1 MVRFGGG
8 IYGQRRL
15 TGEAASP
22 LRQDVV
28 RGDKDTWSPPTL
40 IKEFETRK
48 LRAGMKVPELLPR
61 ISARSMRLAL
71 YRGLAKSGASALDS
85 IDVNVEW
92 ANAVLFYSGM
102 KLLSLTGE
110 SRGMKVYGGY
120 DPRLIEY
127 ALGTFEEG
135 GASDLF
141 RIYARTAST
150 AKDIVESS
158 ELLASHR
165 GYISQT
171 EGGLEHFEDLTG
183 VFITRPGVAP
193 KRVGISGYEHFVDF
207 RLAPSVQRFH
217 IKGQPEHLIP
227 GPPRLSREEIEQAEA
242 VLSGE
247 RGSSEALPDAVELL
261 RMFPDGP
268 PRFAIP
274 IEVVGRGK
282 LSDMPPSGV
291 DTATKTNTTGAALM
305 IATGAARTS
314 VMPPMRLPMRVPF
327 I

>member
-1 MVRFGGG
+1 
-8 IYGQRRL
+8 
-15 TGEAASP
+15 
-22 LRQDVV
+22 
-28 RGDKDTWSPPTL
+28 
-40 IKEFETRK
+40 
-48 LRAGMKVPELLPR
+48 
-61 ISARSMRLAL
+61 
-71 YRGLAKSGASALDS
+71 
-85 IDVNVEW
+85 
-92 ANAVLFYSGM
+92 
-102 KLLSLTGE
+102 
-110 SRGMKVYGGY
+110 
-120 DPRLIEY
+120 
-127 ALGTFEEG
+127 
-135 GASDLF
+135 
-141 RIYARTAST
+141 
-150 AKDIVESS
+150 
-158 ELLASHR
+158 
-165 GYISQT
+165 
-171 EGGLEHFEDLTG
+171 
-183 VFITRPGVAP
+183 
-193 KRVGISGYEHFVDF
+193 VDF